1 MTCNQISTIL
11 SLRAENYS
19 YAKIAEV
26 LGISPD
32 TVKSYCLRHNI
43 ATPAIPRKT
52 KEEKANLMVCRWC
65 GKPIS
70 NPWNRVVK
78 RFCSDACRTKYQ
90 NEQKRIKRLAS
101 KPQKSPE
108 KAPEIAGLPAPSEL
122 SSGVLR
128 R

>member
-1 MTCNQISTIL
+1 MTFNQISTIQN
-11 SLRAENYS
+11 LRAENYS

-26 LGISPD
+26 LGMSPD

-43 ATPAIPRKT
+43 VASSVPRKT
-52 KEEKANLMVCRWC
+52 KEEKANLMICRWC
-65 GKPIS
+65 GKPID
-70 NPWNRVVK
+70 NPWNRVGK

-90 NEQKRIKRLAS
+90 NEQKRLKKLAE
-101 KPQKSPE
+101 KAEKSPE
-108 KAPEIAGLPAPSEL
+108 KAPEIAGLPGPSEL